1 MTRLLFATKGERAS
15 EMPTRGFKKIVL
27 SRKSDYIVEQIYE
40 ALLRGD
46 LKPVQRLSSESELAE
61 TFGVS
66 KLTVREA
73 VRSLEQ
79 MGIVEVRKGGSG
91 GLFIREAD
99 LSSTVKQLENILR
112 IPHITVPDLT
122 ETRIAL
128 ETYIL
133 RECLPHRKISQQA
146 LARLENNISLAEQYF
161 NEGKNLE
168 RLRTNFEFHVMLS
181 SLTDNNML
189 IIVHRL
195 TCDMLIRFF
204 QLARPSHEMF
214 MKTLDYHRKIL
225 AAIRDRQFDKA
236 ALLNA
241 EHMQGVSKKMTEKS
255 KRQSYLPSGE

>member
-1 MTRLLFATKGERAS
+1 MTRMLFAKKGETA
-15 EMPTRGFKKIVL
+15 EMPTRGFKKVVL

-46 LKPVQRLSSESELAE
+46 LKPEQRLSSESELAE

-99 LSSTVKQLENILR
+99 LASTVKQLENIMR
-112 IPHITVPDLT
+112 IPHITVTDLT
-122 ETRIAL
+122 ETRVAL

-133 RECLPHRKISQQA
+133 RDLLPHKKIPDKVLS
-146 LARLENNISLAEQYF
+146 RLTENIAAAEQYY

-168 RLRTNFEFHVMLS
+168 RLRTNFEFHLMLA
-181 SLTDNNML
+181 SLTDNNM
-189 IIVHRL
+189 IIILHSL

-204 QLARPSHEMF
+204 RLARPSPEMF
-214 MKTLDYHRKIL
+214 MKTLDYHREIV
-225 AAIRDRQFDKA
+225 AAIRNREFDKA
-236 ALLNA
+236 ARVNA
-241 EHMQGVSKKMTEKS
+241 EHMRVASRKMTEKS
-255 KRQSYLPSGE
+255 KQQSYLHVGE

>member
-1 MTRLLFATKGERAS
+1 MTGLLFARKGDAE
-15 EMPTRGFKKIVL
+15 EMTARGFKKVVL

-46 LKPVQRLSSESELAE
+46 LKPEQRLSSESELAE

-91 GLFIREAD
+91 GLFIREAN
-99 LSSTVKQLENILR
+99 LGCIVKQIENIMR
-112 IPHITVPDLT
+112 IPHITVLDLT

-133 RECLPHRKISQQA
+133 KEYLPQKRIPEKM
-146 LARLENNISLAEQYF
+146 LVRLEENISVAEQYF

-168 RLRTNFEFHVMLS
+168 RLRTNFEFHLMLS
-181 SLTDNNML
+181 SLTDNNM
-189 IIVHRL
+189 IVILHRL
-195 TCDMLIRFF
+195 VCNMLIRFF
-204 QLARPSHEMF
+204 ELARPTRDMASRTF
-214 MKTLDYHRKIL
+214 DFHRKIA
-225 AAIRDRQFDKA
+225 AAIRDRDFA
-236 ALLNA
+236 RAGTLNA
-241 EHMQGVSKKMTEKS
+241 EHMRAASKMMTEKS
-255 KRQSYLPSGE
+255 KRQSYLRSVE

>member
-1 MTRLLFATKGERAS
+1 MTRPMFAAKMKGAS

-46 LKPVQRLSSESELAE
+46 LKPEQRLSSESELAD

-73 VRSLEQ
+73 VRTLEQ

-133 RECLPHRKISQQA
+133 KECLPHRKISPQA
-146 LARLENNISLAEQYF
+146 LERLDNNISLAEQYF
-161 NEGKNLE
+161 KEGKNLE

-181 SLTDNNML
+181 SLTDNNMI

-204 QLARPSHEMF
+204 QLARPSPEMF

-255 KRQSYLPSGE
+255 KRQSYLPPGE